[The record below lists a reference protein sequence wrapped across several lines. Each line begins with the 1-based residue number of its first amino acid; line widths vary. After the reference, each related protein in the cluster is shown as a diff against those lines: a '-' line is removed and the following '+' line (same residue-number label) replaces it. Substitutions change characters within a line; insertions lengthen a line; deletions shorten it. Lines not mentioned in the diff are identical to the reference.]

1 MPSRFKLFS
10 DPVHGFVSVPKGLVL
25 DVIETPEFQRLRR
38 IRQLGLGHLVFPGA
52 EHTRFGHALGA
63 MALMQQALG
72 VLHEKGTPLSPQEVE
87 AAHLV
92 ALLHDIGHG
101 PFSHTLEHDL
111 IGDDET
117 GTFHHETMSRAL
129 IARLDDRFEGRLG
142 LALALFDG
150 TYARPF
156 FHELVASQLDVDR
169 LDYLRR
175 DSFFTGVAEGVVGVE
190 RIIKTMRVHP
200 TEGGPGSRIVIEA
213 KGAYAVESFVLSRR
227 LMYAQ
232 VYLHKT
238 VIAADHVLRSAFAR
252 AQVRAAAGDPAVE
265 ASAPPLWFFLANRI
279 TTAQATEPEVVDA
292 FARLDD
298 TGLLYSL
305 TRWMESDDPIL
316 ADLSARF
323 LQRRLFQTRY
333 LDAEPTEADL
343 ARWHAQAADW
353 LVGRGVP
360 ATVAETAA
368 PLYVTPGV
376 SRLRAYAQAHTSIC
390 ILERDGRIRE
400 LSEAPDA
407 ISVGAMAGAVSK
419 PYVCFPKD
427 LDLHL

>member
-1 MPSRFKLFS
+1 LIVA
-10 DPVHGFVSVPKGLVL
+10 DATG
-25 DVIETPEFQRLRR
+25 EFR
-38 IRQLGLGHLVFPGA
+38 
-52 EHTRFGHALGA
+52 
-63 MALMQQALG
+63 
-72 VLHEKGTPLSPQEVE
+72 
-87 AAHLV
+87 
-92 ALLHDIGHG
+92 
-101 PFSHTLEHDL
+101 
-111 IGDDET
+111 
-117 GTFHHETMSRAL
+117 HETMSRAL
-129 IARLDDRFEGRLG
+129 IARLDARFGGRLG

-200 TEGGPGSRIVIEA
+200 TDGGAGSRIVIEA
-213 KGAYAVESFVLSRR
+213 KGAYAVESYVLSRR

-238 VIAADHVLRSAFAR
+238 VIAADHLLRSAFAR
-252 AQVRAAAGDPAVE
+252 AQTRAAAGDAAVE
-265 ASAPPLWFFLANRI
+265 ASAPPLWFFLTRRVS
-279 TTAQATEPEVVDA
+279 TSQASDPAVVDA

-298 TGLLYSL
+298 TGVLYSL
-305 TRWMESDDPIL
+305 TRWTESPDPVL
-316 ADLSARF
+316 ADLSQRF

-353 LVGRGVP
+353 LVSRGVP
-360 ATVAETAA
+360 ASDAAEAA
-368 PLYVTPGV
+368 PLYVSPGV
-376 SRLRAYAQAHTSIC
+376 SRLRAYGPTPAAIC

-400 LSEAPDA
+400 LSEAPDG
-407 ISVGAMAGAVSK
+407 ISVGAMAESVTK
-419 PYVCFPKD
+419 PYVCFPKE
-427 LDLHL
+427 LDLRLS